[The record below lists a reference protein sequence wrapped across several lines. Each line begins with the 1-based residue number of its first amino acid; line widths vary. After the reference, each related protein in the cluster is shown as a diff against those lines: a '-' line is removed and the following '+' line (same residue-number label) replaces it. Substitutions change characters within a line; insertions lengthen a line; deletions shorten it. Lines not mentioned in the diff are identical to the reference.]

1 MDAPNL
7 PWHDHSPIDSER
19 YELHAWPTIRA
30 IVTRLRTP
38 ATGGDYQVSIEVQ
51 GQTTPAPRS
60 FRTRGAAQEW
70 ALRTIERRV
79 LGQSTRLA

>member
-7 PWHDHSPIDSER
+7 EWHDQSTIDSER

-30 IVTRLRTP
+30 VVTRLRS
-38 ATGGDYQVSIEVQ
+38 ASALADYQVSIELQ
-51 GQTTPAPRS
+51 GQLITAPHS
-60 FRTRGAAQEW
+60 FTTRGDAQEW
-70 ALRTIERRV
+70 ALRAIERRL